1 MPSQIVRNLVLIVAI
16 GGLTPFWNL
25 AAAAVSKDTA
35 NRASDQQR
43 MIRQYGALPLSF
55 EPNDGQADPIAKY
68 IARGPGFRVALLS
81 DAVITQ
87 LDAGPAAAATGEND
101 RAGRPTRIR
110 INLIDANPKAKASDE
125 NLLPGT
131 SNYFK
136 GNDSTKY
143 LTDIPTFG
151 RVRFS
156 DVYPNIDVVYYGNA
170 RQLEYDFVVS
180 PGGDARRIRLA
191 FEGATDSV
199 LNADGDIV
207 LHTSAGQVIQHRPVA
222 YQETAGKRVPVS
234 VQYTKVADS
243 QFAVSLGT
251 YDHARIVIIDPV
263 FSYSTYI
270 GGNGPDWGM
279 AIAVDSAGNSYVT
292 GMTASSD
299 FPLVNS
305 FDRSLG
311 ASDQDVFVAKL
322 NPSGTALVYSTYLG
336 GAKGVDSGF
345 GIAVDSSGSAYVT
358 GTTTGSDFPTTTG
371 AYQTGVSGGGSF
383 VTKLATGGNSLVYST
398 YLTNAL
404 VNSIALDQSGN
415 AVVVGAATSSFATTG
430 GVLQTTSQFS
440 SGYTGFV
447 LKLNAS
453 GTAPMDST
461 FLGGNGANCNC
472 SAGDPADTVNAVALD
487 QSGNAYVV
495 GQTTSTNFPTANA
508 IRSAPF
514 PNNIAPDA
522 FVSKLNPTGSA
533 LIFSTY
539 LGGTDEDN
547 ALSVAVDA
555 AGSAYIA
562 GYTGAIDF
570 PTKDA
575 FQATNPG
582 NTTQGASRVAFVTKL
597 TPAGSALVYSSYLGG
612 GCGTPGVSFCL
623 FRNNGDYANAIA
635 VDANGHAFVA
645 GSTKSNRFPLV
656 DSLDSSVPD
665 GGQALFVAEVSRS
678 GTALLYSA
686 AVSSSSTVSISNIKR
701 VTSAGLGGTIAEVAL
716 NGALGI
722 ALGSTGD
729 AYVIGN
735 STVPT
740 FPTTQGSL
748 STNYRGGPVDAVI
761 FRFAASTASASLSS
775 NQNPTTSA
783 QTITLTGNV
792 SGATGGS
799 VTFYDG
805 PTSLGTAAL
814 ANGIATL
821 SVSIPAGI
829 HRITAVYRNG
839 TVETDTPVLYEVV
852 NQPQVC
858 N

>member
-472 SAGDPADTVNAVALD
+472 
-487 QSGNAYVV
+487 
-495 GQTTSTNFPTANA
+495 
-508 IRSAPF
+508 
-514 PNNIAPDA
+514 
-522 FVSKLNPTGSA
+522 
-533 LIFSTY
+533 
-539 LGGTDEDN
+539 
-547 ALSVAVDA
+547 A
-555 AGSAYIA
+555 A
-562 GYTGAIDF
+562 
-570 PTKDA
+570 
-575 FQATNPG
+575 
-582 NTTQGASRVAFVTKL
+582 
-597 TPAGSALVYSSYLGG
+597 
-612 GCGTPGVSFCL
+612 
-623 FRNNGDYANAIA
+623 
-635 VDANGHAFVA
+635 
-645 GSTKSNRFPLV
+645 
-656 DSLDSSVPD
+656 
-665 GGQALFVAEVSRS
+665 
-678 GTALLYSA
+678 
-686 AVSSSSTVSISNIKR
+686 
-701 VTSAGLGGTIAEVAL
+701 
-716 NGALGI
+716 
-722 ALGSTGD
+722 
-729 AYVIGN
+729 
-735 STVPT
+735 
-740 FPTTQGSL
+740 
-748 STNYRGGPVDAVI
+748 
-761 FRFAASTASASLSS
+761 
-775 NQNPTTSA
+775 
-783 QTITLTGNV
+783 
-792 SGATGGS
+792 
-799 VTFYDG
+799 
-805 PTSLGTAAL
+805 
-814 ANGIATL
+814 
-821 SVSIPAGI
+821 
-829 HRITAVYRNG
+829 
-839 TVETDTPVLYEVV
+839 
-852 NQPQVC
+852 
-858 N
+858 